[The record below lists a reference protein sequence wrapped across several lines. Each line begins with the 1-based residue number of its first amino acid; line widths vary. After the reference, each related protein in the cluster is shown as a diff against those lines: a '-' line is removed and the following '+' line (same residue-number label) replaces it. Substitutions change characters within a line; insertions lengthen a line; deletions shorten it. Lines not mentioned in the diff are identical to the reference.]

1 MLLSGDDQEM
11 RRELTDLLA
20 GYEQF
25 AEFDRSE
32 IALIEPLR
40 ALRMIHYCAW
50 LARRWHDPAFP
61 RAFPWFAE
69 PRYWEEHYRAL
80 QDQLAAVTAPPL
92 EL

>member
-1 MLLSGDDQEM
+1 MLLSGDPENM

-25 AEFDRSE
+25 ASFDHGE

-61 RAFPWFAE
+61 KAFPWFAE
-69 PRYWEEHYRAL
+69 PRYWEQHHRAL
-80 QDQLAAVTAPPL
+80 QDQLTAVTAPPL
-92 EL
+92 AL